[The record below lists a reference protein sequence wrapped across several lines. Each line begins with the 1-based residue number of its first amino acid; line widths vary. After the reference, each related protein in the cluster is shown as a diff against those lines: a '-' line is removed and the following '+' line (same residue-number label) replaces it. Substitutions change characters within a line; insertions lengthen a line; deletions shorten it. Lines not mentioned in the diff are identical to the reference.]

1 MSKYKVKYVYER
13 WYDVEIEAESEDK
26 AWEIFYEGT
35 FDIEPRLV
43 GGELQADP
51 IMEVANV

>member
-26 AWEIFYEGT
+26 AWEIFYEGA